1 VHERRRPFACDRC
14 PKQFGR
20 KSFLQAHVLT
30 VHEKRRPFACDHCG
44 AAFGQRSS
52 LTRHAKKIHGVG
64 L

>member
-1 VHERRRPFACDRC
+1 
-14 PKQFGR
+14 
-20 KSFLQAHVLT
+20 VLT

-64 L
+64 M